1 MGSIDGGEASHSVW
15 SMSETAASSIR
26 RRWPLISALV
36 AIGLATGLGL
46 LIALRAGNLPLEDDV
61 EWMDEI
67 LENRSI
73 WWDIPALL
81 MDWLGGGLMGVLV
94 VPLAIVGVLCILKR
108 FWSALYFAIA
118 AAASAG
124 IVQLLKGLLDRPRP
138 EDIMVLSD
146 AGSFPSGHVANA
158 ATIAVT
164 LGIIFSRVWVWAAGA
179 AYTVLMLLSR
189 TYLGAHWLSD
199 TLGGLLIGAGVAVIA
214 WAPFALRLHRERH
227 GDRGQA
233 TRSGSSR

>member
-1 MGSIDGGEASHSVW
+1 
-15 SMSETAASSIR
+15 MSETAARSIR

-36 AIGLATGLGL
+36 AIGVAAGLGL
-46 LIALRAGNLPLEDDV
+46 LIALRGGNLPLEDDL

-67 LENRSI
+67 LEHRSI
-73 WWDIPALL
+73 WWDAPALL
-81 MDWLGGGLMGVLV
+81 MNWLGGGIMGVFV
-94 VPLAIVGVLCILKR
+94 VPLAIIGLLFIMKR
-108 FWSALYFAIA
+108 FWAALYFAIA

-124 IVQLLKGLLDRPRP
+124 VVQLLKALLDRPRP

-164 LGIIFSRVWVWAAGA
+164 LGIIVSRAWVWAGGV
-179 AYTVLMLLSR
+179 AYAVLMLLSR

-214 WAPFALRLHRERH
+214 WAPFALKLQRERH
-227 GDRGQA
+227 GGRGYV
-233 TRSGSSR
+233 TRPGGSR

>member
-1 MGSIDGGEASHSVW
+1 
-15 SMSETAASSIR
+15 MSETAARSIR

-36 AIGLATGLGL
+36 AIGVAAGLGL
-46 LIALRAGNLPLEDDV
+46 LIALRGGNLPLEDDL

-67 LENRSI
+67 LEHRSI
-73 WWDIPALL
+73 WWDAPALL
-81 MDWLGGGLMGVLV
+81 MDWLGGGIMGVFV
-94 VPLAIVGVLCILKR
+94 VPLAIIGLLLIMKR
-108 FWSALYFAIA
+108 FWAALYFVIA

-124 IVQLLKGLLDRPRP
+124 VVQLLKALLDRPRP

-164 LGIIFSRVWVWAAGA
+164 LGIIVSRAWVWAGGV
-179 AYTVLMLLSR
+179 AYAVLMLLSR

-214 WAPFALRLHRERH
+214 WAPFALKLQRERH
-227 GDRGQA
+227 GGRGYV
-233 TRSGSSR
+233 TRPGGSR